1 MKDRPPFQVGE
12 VGSPVPP
19 RHIPRWLHR
28 LILDAHMYIP
38 HVYVWGTAQWV
49 ITFSGPLR
57 DGGVVSRDSHVM
69 VYSRYVNVMV
79 AGTSG
84 MGSATCGG

>member
-1 MKDRPPFQVGE
+1 MKGDRPPFQVGE
-12 VGSPVPP
+12 VGSLVPP

-38 HVYVWGTAQWV
+38 HVHWGTPQWV

-57 DGGVVSRDSHVM
+57 DRGVVSRDSHVM
-69 VYSRYVNVMV
+69 V

-84 MGSATCGG
+84 MGATTCGG